1 MSRAGRDRLAGSVA
15 QVRVDRMAAG
25 GAAIGR
31 LDDGRIVFVDGAIPG
46 ELFEARIDVDKRDYA
61 AATAVRIVEPSP
73 DRVVPPCP
81 EVARGC
87 GGCDWQHLSA
97 DAQHRWKRE
106 VVADALRRTARM
118 PDATVTW
125 GGAVAPWGYRT
136 TMRVAGAADGT
147 AGLRAAQR
155 NDVVALA
162 ACAVADPTLDGV
174 RRGVRVPPGD
184 EVSIRVAARG
194 GATALFHGRPGAVP
208 PGVATGADAC
218 LTEFVAGA
226 ALRVSAGSF
235 FQSGPAA
242 AALLVATVGGLL
254 ERRSSGR
261 DRDGVLLDAYGGVGL
276 FAAALGWETSVVV
289 EGSPSACADARH
301 NMGDRAVV
309 VNTAFEDWDPAPWT
323 GRVRV
328 AVADPSRAGLGRG
341 GADVL
346 IRLSP
351 SVLALVSCDPV
362 AMARDVR
369 LLVDGGFTHVEAVA
383 IDLFPQTHH
392 VEVVTLLDG
401 PSAEA

>member
-1 MSRAGRDRLAGSVA
+1 
-15 QVRVDRMAAG
+15 MAAG

-31 LDDGRIVFVDGAIPG
+31 LADGRIVFVTGAIPG
-46 ELFEARIDVDKRDYA
+46 ELVEARIDVDKRDYA

-87 GGCDWQHLSA
+87 GGCDWQHVSA
-97 DAQHRWKRE
+97 GAQQRWKRE

-118 PDATVTW
+118 ADATVTW

-136 TMRVAGAADGT
+136 TMRVAGAPDGT
-147 AGLRAAQR
+147 AGLRASRR

-162 ACAVADPTLDGV
+162 ACAVADPALDEV
-174 RRGVRVPPGD
+174 RRGTSVPPGD

-194 GATALFHGRPGAVP
+194 GATALFHDRPGAAP
-208 PGVATGADAC
+208 AGVATGADAC
-218 LTEFVAGA
+218 LTEFVHDA

-242 AALLVATVGGLL
+242 AALLVATVVGLI

-261 DRDGVLLDAYGGVGL
+261 GRDGVLLDAYGGVGL
-276 FAAALGWETSVVV
+276 FAAALGWEKSVVV

-301 NMGDRAVV
+301 NLGDRAVV
-309 VNTAFEDWDPAPWT
+309 DNTAFEDWDPAPWT
-323 GRVRV
+323 GQVRV

-341 GADVL
+341 GAEVL

-351 SVLALVSCDPV
+351 SVLVLVSCDPV

-369 LLVDGGFTHVEAVA
+369 LLADGGFTHVESVA